1 MNNEKDSDDYKR
13 TQEIRAILLK
23 DWDPLGIGDN
33 PNLADEYD
41 HYIPAILR
49 LFDTHG
55 TVEELERY
63 LADIEEKWELTPDT
77 AASRAAKKIF
87 DALKES
93 E

>member
-63 LADIEEKWELTPDT
+63 LADIEEKWELTPDP